1 MNKKLI
7 LAGFVA
13 VVGFVSLTA
22 FDAKTLEQQKAEIA
36 QMVTSKLNDYRTE
49 MTAACDARVDAE
61 AQKRYGDVLAARA
74 AEAEAAAKS
83 GVKPKK
89 TTKGGATSKPL
100 PPAKAPGKTA
110 EEAAKDR
117 MKGEASK
124 ANEEAAKDRMQ
135 GAPAKQDEKKAKS
148 RMQGGGGK

>member
-7 LAGFVA
+7 LAGFAA
-13 VVGFVSLTA
+13 VVGIVSLTA
-22 FDAKTLEQQKAEIA
+22 FDGKTLEQQKAEIA

-61 AQKRYGDVLAARA
+61 AQTRYGAVLAARA

-89 TTKGGATSKPL
+89 TTKGGATKL
-100 PPAKAPGKTA
+100 PPAKIPV
-110 EEAAKDR
+110 
-117 MKGEASK
+117 
-124 ANEEAAKDRMQ
+124 N
-135 GAPAKQDEKKAKS
+135 EKKDQIKEAPNTDAKKDQMQQAPNTKS
-148 RMQGGGGK
+148 KKQQMKEAQGGGGK

>member
-61 AQKRYGDVLAARA
+61 AQTRYGAVLAARA

-89 TTKGGATSKPL
+89 TTKGGATKL

-117 MKGEASK
+117 MKGEAGK

-135 GAPAKQDEKKAKS
+135 GTPAKQDEKKAKS

>member
-7 LAGFVA
+7 LAGFAA

-22 FDAKTLEQQKAEIA
+22 FDGKTLEQQKAEIA

-49 MTAACDARVDAE
+49 LTAACDARVEAE
-61 AQKRYGDVLAARA
+61 AQVRFDAVLAARA
-74 AEAEAAAKS
+74 AEAEKTAKP
-83 GVKPKK
+83 GVKTKK
-89 TTKGGATSKPL
+89 TTKSTTTSKAL

-117 MKGEASK
+117 MKGEAGK
-124 ANEEAAKDRMQ
+124 ANEDAAKDRMQ

>member
-61 AQKRYGDVLAARA
+61 AQMRYGAVLAARA
-74 AEAEAAAKS
+74 AEAETAAKS
-83 GVKPKK
+83 GVKTKK
-89 TTKGGATSKPL
+89 TTKGGATKL

-135 GAPAKQDEKKAKS
+135 GTPAKQDEKKAKS

>member
-13 VVGFVSLTA
+13 LVGFVSLTA
-22 FDAKTLEQQKAEIA
+22 FDAKTREQQKAEIA

-61 AQKRYGDVLAARA
+61 AQTRYGAVLAARA

-89 TTKGGATSKPL
+89 TTKGGATKL
-100 PPAKAPGKTA
+100 PPAKIPV
-110 EEAAKDR
+110 
-117 MKGEASK
+117 
-124 ANEEAAKDRMQ
+124 N
-135 GAPAKQDEKKAKS
+135 EKKDQILMRRKIKCNKRPIRKVKS
-148 RMQGGGGK
+148 SK